1 MKMCFQVTSPNRNNK
16 NVEHAD
22 ILRTSSHQVPSPSAQ
37 APTESSDFAL
47 ETREETKTA
56 LVGIAHWTQV
66 NTIIN
71 CTGKVKEEAQR
82 YYFPISHH
90 FNETM
95 EN

>member
-1 MKMCFQVTSPNRNNK
+1 M
-16 NVEHAD
+16 EHAD
-22 ILRTSSHQVPSPSAQ
+22 ILRTSSHQVLSPSAQ
-37 APTESSDFAL
+37 LPESSDFEL
-47 ETREETKTA
+47 ETREETKKD

-71 CTGKVKEEAQR
+71 RTRKVREEAQR

>member
-1 MKMCFQVTSPNRNNK
+1 MEP
-16 NVEHAD
+16 AD
-22 ILRTSSHQVPSPSAQ
+22 ILRTSGHQVLSPTAQ
-37 APTESSDFAL
+37 APTESSDFEL
-47 ETREETKTA
+47 ETREETKKA

-71 CTGKVKEEAQR
+71 RTRTVREEARR